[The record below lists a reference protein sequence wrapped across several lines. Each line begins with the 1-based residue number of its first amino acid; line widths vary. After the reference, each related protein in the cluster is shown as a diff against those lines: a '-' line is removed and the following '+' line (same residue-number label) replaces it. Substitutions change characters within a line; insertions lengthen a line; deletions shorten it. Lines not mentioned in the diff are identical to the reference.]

1 MAKTL
6 TIIALA
12 LTVAREA
19 ILLMLVIR
27 DWIKQNRCS

>member
-1 MAKTL
+1 MAKAFTL
-6 TIIALA
+6 LALV